1 MAWWG
6 KLLGGTF
13 GFMMGGP
20 LGAILG
26 AALGHGFDKGLD
38 SAADVE
44 VLQPGERERI
54 QTAFFTATFSVLG
67 HISKADGRVSEHE
80 IGLARNLMDEMDL
93 TPEMRQTAIRLFDEG
108 KTQGFP
114 LDEVLEQFRG
124 ECHRRQT
131 LIQMFLEIQ
140 LQGAYADGRMDP
152 AEERLLRHMA
162 GQLGFSEPAF
172 RRLERMVWAERQFAG
187 AGAGTGEQW
196 RRRPAPEPAGPS
208 LEDAYAVLNV
218 PSEAGDAEVKKA
230 YRRLISQHHPD
241 KLVSKGLPEE
251 MMRLA
256 TRKTHEIKQA
266 YEAVKKARGMR

>member
-26 AALGHGFDKGLD
+26 TALGHGFDKGLKG
-38 SAADVE
+38 VE
-44 VLQPGERERI
+44 EAQTWNPGERERI

-67 HISKADGRVSEHE
+67 HIAKADGRVSDQE
-80 IGLARNLMDEMDL
+80 IGLTRHLMDEMDL
-93 TPEMRQTAIRLFDEG
+93 TPEMRRTAIRLFNEG
-108 KTQGFP
+108 KAPGFP
-114 LDEVLEQFRG
+114 LDEVLEQFRH

-140 LQGAYADGRMDP
+140 LQGAYADGHMDP
-152 AEERLLRHMA
+152 AEEQLLRQMA
-162 GQLGFSEPAF
+162 GQLGFSELAF
-172 RRLERMVWAERQFAG
+172 RRLERMVWAQQQFAG
-187 AGAGTGEQW
+187 AGAGG
-196 RRRPAPEPAGPS
+196 RRRPPSEPAGPS
-208 LEDAYAVLNV
+208 VEDAYAVLNV
-218 PSEAGDAEVKKA
+218 APEAGDAEVKKA

-256 TRKTHEIKQA
+256 TRKTHEIRQA
-266 YEAVKKARGMR
+266 YEAVKTARGMR